1 MPLSIGE
8 RFKNAWNAFRVND
21 EMRTQLHVSGGGNSR
36 RPDRARLK
44 RETEQTVMA
53 SVINRM
59 AMDAA
64 AIDIKHVQLD
74 ENGRFLEEIDDDL
87 NRCFNLSANLDQTG
101 RQFRQDIFMSM
112 LNEGC
117 IAVIP
122 TETSANVWNTESYKV
137 YSARVGKI
145 VEWYPS
151 NIKVDLYDERDGQHH
166 ELIWPKRAALILEN
180 PMYSIMNSP
189 NSVLKRLTHKYAVL
203 DRIDN
208 EIGSEKLNLI
218 FQLPYTIKSPAKK
231 VQAEQRRLDI
241 ENQLTKSQYGIAYI
255 DALEHV
261 TQLNRPIE
269 NNLMAQIEYL
279 TSMLYGQ
286 LGFTQEILNGKA
298 SEDEMTNYQARIIEH
313 LVSTLTDEIKRKWLT
328 QTARSQGQSIMFF
341 YDAFK
346 IVPVTKVAE
355 TADSLTRN
363 EILSSNEFRQIIG
376 RKPSSD
382 PSADELRNKN
392 LNKSN
397 EEIKGSGGGTPTPES
412 LINRAIQKMK

>member
-1 MPLSIGE
+1 MPLSIAE
-8 RFKNAWNAFRVND
+8 RFKHAWNAFRVNED
-21 EMRTQLHVSGGGNSR
+21 MRMSFHESGGGSSR
-36 RPDRARLK
+36 RPDRVRLK
-44 RETEQTVMA
+44 RDTEQTIMA
-53 SVINRM
+53 SVINRI

-64 AIDIKHVQLD
+64 AIDIRHVKLD
-74 ENGRFLEEIDDDL
+74 KDGRYLEDIDDGL
-87 NRCFNLSANLDQTG
+87 NQCFTLSANLDQTG
-101 RQFRQDIFMSM
+101 RQFKQDIYTSL
-112 LNEGC
+112 LNEGS

-122 TETSANVWNTESYKV
+122 TETSENVMLTDSYDV

-145 VEWYPS
+145 VEWKPS
-151 NIKVDLYDERDGQHH
+151 NIKVDLYDERDGLHH
-166 ELIWPKRAALILEN
+166 EIMWPKRAALILEN
-180 PMYSIMNSP
+180 PLYSIMNSP
-189 NSVLKRLTHKYAVL
+189 NSVLNRLTRKYAVL

-208 EIGSEKLNLI
+208 QIGSEKFNLI
-218 FQLPYTIKSPAKK
+218 FQLPYSIKSPAKRAA
-231 VQAEQRRLDI
+231 AESRRADI

-255 DALEHV
+255 DSTEHV

-279 TSMLYGQ
+279 TSMLYSQ
-286 LGFTQEILNGKA
+286 LGFSQEILNGKA
-298 SEDEMTNYQARIIEH
+298 TEEEMTNYQARIIEP
-313 LVSTLTDEIKRKWLT
+313 LASAVVDEVKRKWLT
-328 QTARSQGQSIMFF
+328 RTARSQRQSIMYF

-363 EILSSNEFRQIIG
+363 EILTSNEFRQIIG

-397 EEIKGSGGGTPTPES
+397 EEIKNNGDGGSSPES
-412 LINRAIQKMK
+412 LVSQAIQKME